1 MTAANKR
8 THLLH
13 AVRRVLR
20 SIARLLIRVGVRYE
34 EFSAL
39 AKGVYVESAV
49 RDGNHVKPISRARV
63 AIFTGLTRRDVNFYI
78 DSGGATPE
86 RSPTSRAQLVEIL
99 HKWHTEPDYVGPYGI
114 PRELQFSTPP
124 DRCFGS
130 LVALCDITSD
140 ANAVLVE
147 LMNSGAVAKAGDNHY
162 RAVSRFLMVPDT
174 MSPEMIDHYGDRMSR
189 LAATLE
195 YNLDPRH
202 SEKRLDRRV
211 VADKGLSISMLPAFE
226 SYARGKAVDF
236 LLELDNWVS
245 TRTPPQEAGSEDD
258 LRVGAGVNVFLF
270 VDAFPQDFPERATET
285 PVHR

>member
-1 MTAANKR
+1 MTVVEKR
-8 THLLH
+8 AHLLH
-13 AVRRVLR
+13 AARCVLR
-20 SIARLLIRVGVRYE
+20 SIARLLIRVGIRYE

-39 AKGVYVESAV
+39 AKGVYVECAV
-49 RDGNHVKPISRARV
+49 RDGDHVKPPSRRRV
-63 AIFTGLTRRDVNFYI
+63 AILTGLTRRDVDFYI
-78 DSGGATPE
+78 DTGGAIPE
-86 RSPTSRAQLVEIL
+86 PLPTSRAQLVEIL

-114 PRELQFSTPP
+114 PRELEFATPP
-124 DRCFGS
+124 NRCFGS
-130 LVALCDITSD
+130 LVALSNVTSD
-140 ANAVLVE
+140 ARAVLLE

-174 MSPEMIDHYGDRMSR
+174 MSAEMVDHYADRMSR

-245 TRTPPQEAGSEDD
+245 TRTSPRDTGSQDE

-270 VDAFPQDFPERATET
+270 VDSLPENPPDVEPQKPKH
-285 PVHR
+285 P

>member
-1 MTAANKR
+1 MTAVDKR
-8 THLLH
+8 AHLLH
-13 AVRRVLR
+13 AVRRVLQ
-20 SIARLLIRVGVRYE
+20 SIARLLIRVGIRYD

-39 AKGVYVESAV
+39 AKGVYIESAV
-49 RDGNHVKPISRARV
+49 RDGDHIKPLSRRRV
-63 AIFTGLTRRDVNFYI
+63 AIVTGLTGRDVDFYI
-78 DSGGATPE
+78 DSGGAIPE
-86 RSPTSRAQLVEIL
+86 RSPTSRAQLIEIL

-114 PRELQFSTPP
+114 PRELEFATPP

-130 LVALCDITSD
+130 LVALSNIASD
-140 ANAVLVE
+140 ARAVLIE

-174 MSPEMIDHYGDRMSR
+174 MSAEMVDHYGDRMSR
-189 LAATLE
+189 LASTLE

-211 VADKGLSISMLPAFE
+211 VADKGLSISTLPAFE

-245 TRTPPQEAGSEDD
+245 TRTPPQDAGSQDD
-258 LRVGAGVNVFLF
+258 LRVDAGVNVFLF
-270 VDAFPQDFPERATET
+270 VDSLSQNLPDPSPEK
-285 PVHR
+285 PKYP